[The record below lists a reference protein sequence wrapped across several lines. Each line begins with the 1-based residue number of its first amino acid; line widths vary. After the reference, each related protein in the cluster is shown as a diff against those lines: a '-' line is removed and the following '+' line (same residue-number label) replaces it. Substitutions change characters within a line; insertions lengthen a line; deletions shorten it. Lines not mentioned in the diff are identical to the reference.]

1 MNNKE
6 ELTAL
11 EALERLIK
19 YANINE
25 AILITKYGYSALN
38 DINCI
43 KQDLNK
49 LKELEEENES
59 LRNENESLHTEL
71 KRYRNL
77 ENKIGIDLIIL
88 FSVLNNGAWVKS
100 KDWGIC
106 HWTMPNIWNDYNGNR
121 SPKVELE
128 FQFKKCGC
136 YEYFKVKDYGKTW
149 ALTREELE
157 DVKN

>member
-1 MNNKE
+1 MEGK
-6 ELTAL
+6 
-11 EALERLIK
+11 EALERLGAEK
-19 YANINE
+19 LARGE
-25 AILITKYGYSALN
+25 LIRN
-38 DINCI
+38 DDKVEPYINCI
-43 KQDLNK
+43 KQDLVR

-71 KRYRNL
+71 NRYRNL
-77 ENKIGIDLIIL
+77 EQRIGIDLIIL

-128 FQFKKCGC
+128 FQFKKSGR

-157 DVKN
+157 DEKED